1 MLVFIMIGIL
11 SLTACSMYPAI
22 TPVEQT
28 QVKVDEHNIAQ
39 SDLEGKDTVQVDTEQ
54 VNGQSDTQHSEL
66 NKVAETTVIDDT
78 NAPKDP
84 LKSDSEGDFNVDFE
98 KQPIVDITEVTEHTK
113 QPEEKEPAATPTQE
127 ASNVEHAKV
136 IALTFDDGPDA
147 KYTPQVLDILKEKGI
162 KATFF
167 LVGIQIK
174 KYPEVVQRMV
184 DEGHLIANHTYNHP
198 KLTKLTQAEILKELD
213 STDDLLESIVG
224 FKPTVVR
231 PPYGSLNDQV
241 RKTIEDTG
249 RDIVLWNIDPRDW
262 ASTPVN
268 EMYENVM
275 SNARDQGNILFHS
288 FGGKQIQN
296 TVDLLPKIIDALT
309 AEGYTFVTA
318 DYYLNS

>member
-11 SLTACSMYPAI
+11 FLSACSMYPAI
-22 TPVEQT
+22 SPVAQ
-28 QVKVDEHNIAQ
+28 QVTEDDQHNIALK
-39 SDLEGKDTVQVDTEQ
+39 DVEDEKDTVQVDMEQ
-54 VNGQSDTQHSEL
+54 LNGQSDTS
-66 NKVAETTVIDDT
+66 NKVVATTVNEDT
-78 NAPKDP
+78 KTEEEP
-84 LKSDSEGDFNVDFE
+84 LNSGEDLQVDFE
-98 KQPIVDITEVTEHTK
+98 NHPIVDMTEATEPQQEKNPVAT
-113 QPEEKEPAATPTQE
+113 KEPSKDE
-127 ASNVEHAKV
+127 NAKV

-184 DEGHLIANHTYNHP
+184 NEGHLIANHTYNHP
-198 KLTKLTQAEILKELD
+198 KLTKLSKAEVLKELD
-213 STDDLLESIVG
+213 STDELLESIVG
-224 FKPTVVR
+224 FKPIVVR
-231 PPYGSLNDQV
+231 PPYGALNDEV
-241 RKTIEDTG
+241 RQTIEETG
-249 RDIVLWNIDPRDW
+249 RHIVLWNIDPRDW
-262 ASTPVN
+262 ASTPVT

-296 TVDLLPKIIDALT
+296 TVDLLPKVIDALT

-318 DYYLNS
+318 DYYLK